1 MTSRHGRL
9 RRRLHH
15 PDAQFE
21 LPGMVTFGGATRPE
35 PERVYQS
42 VLALRREGKSVYRAG
57 TGMHAVDGFVVTSK
71 QLIDKGG
78 MGWL

>member
-1 MTSRHGRL
+1 MSPRHQRL

-15 PDAQFE
+15 PDPQFE
-21 LPGMVTFGGATRPE
+21 LPGMETFAGATQRE

-42 VLALRREGKSVYRAG
+42 VLELRREGKSVYRAG
-57 TGMHAVDGFVVTSK
+57 PGLHAVDGFVIDTKALIK
-71 QLIDKGG
+71 QGG